1 VRRHRPL
8 WLAIPAALVI
18 VAVAVAVGLR
28 VHKSDA
34 EKIEGTS
41 NAFQDAFADRDS
53 AKACEQVSPRMQE
66 MLREQIGRRSTGCEH
81 FFDLAF
87 KRSKPAAIHSF
98 SRLGLESVE
107 VRGDIARATYKG
119 GSDMTFERVGESWLV
134 YWDLGG

>member
-34 EKIEGTS
+34 EKVEETS
-41 NAFQDAFADRDS
+41 NAFQDALADRDS
-53 AKACEQVSPRMQE
+53 AKACAQVSPRMQGK
-66 MLREQIGRRSTGCEH
+66 LREQIGRRSTCEH

-87 KRSKPAAIHSF
+87 RESKPAALDSS
-98 SRLGLESVE
+98 SRLELESVE
-107 VRGDIARATYKG
+107 VRGDLARAKYKG